1 MMKKTFFA
9 IMVSIGILFSFGI
22 IARAEAIRADV
33 TSYGANGNDTVEDK
47 TAVFKALDAV
57 AANSDKGTVYFPA
70 GTYYGKGSE
79 IFLNLNNSKYSGIT
93 LEFAKGAYLN
103 SNSNTEAHSALEINS
118 QISDITIQGTVHSK
132 NGRIFF
138 NGTKNL
144 ICEDIVTDVK
154 SATGNVFLAGCD
166 GITIGDVRAGNK
178 FSIYGSSRNI
188 TAQNINATE
197 IEIRAL
203 TGSEQDNAYDAFDSS
218 SSSLKDT
225 SEVTTSNIN
234 IKSLKATGK
243 CVFIHNIK
251 GVTVGSITSTDSA
264 QQGMRAEKLLD
275 CNLGNINIG
284 NTTSNAVAVQIQ
296 YVKGVTFGDITTAK
310 TGNGITVFFNSGTR
324 EDVTFGNLDIGGYN
338 GWNVGKNI
346 KIGNINYIG
355 TNDINFAFGSAE
367 IGDINATK
375 ANVKLNIPELKVG
388 NITASGSGKAV
399 YIGAKD
405 SLTAGEITSEKDVFI
420 TASNANIEKVYAK
433 NGKIELRNSLTIPSV
448 TSVTATT
455 AENWRIGTLQSD
467 KSASGYAIYLF
478 SIKNVLVE
486 NTFINYPNRDKKTDV
501 QRSLWIDGACED
513 IVIVNY
519 TVTTDDAQVRSLE
532 ISGKSTAAAGS
543 NFLVQNGTFIHSYT
557 SEPAYG
563 GTVVQTGTNGYE
575 PTNVKFV
582 MTYTNPKDSANML
595 TYYYRP
601 DPVWQPVPV
610 FKITDVAKESDGTYT
625 AIVKN
630 VNQVYCAGNF
640 TPIIAAYNNDTLVA
654 NYIGSTINEFMPFD
668 ASGGETGV
676 SKITFTP
683 SDFDNIPE
691 GSVFKVFLWKMDSL
705 TPIAPASEEKTL

>member
-9 IMVSIGILFSFGI
+9 VMVSIGILFSFSI
-22 IARAEAIRADV
+22 IAQAEAMRVDV
-33 TSYGANGNDTVEDK
+33 TSAEYGADGNDTAEDK
-47 TAVFKALDAV
+47 TAVFKALDAI
-57 AANSDKGTVYFPA
+57 AENPDKGTVYFPA
-70 GTYYGKGSE
+70 GTYYGKGNE

-93 LEFAKGAYLN
+93 LEFAEGAYLN
-103 SNSNTEAHSALEINS
+103 SNSGTEVHSALEINS
-118 QISDITIQGTVHSK
+118 QVSGITIKGKVHSVK
-132 NGRIFF
+132 GRIFF

-144 ICEDIVTDVK
+144 ICEDIVTDVN
-154 SATGNVFLAGCD
+154 SATGNVFLADCD
-166 GITIGDVRAGNK
+166 GITIGDVTAGNK
-178 FSIYGSSRNI
+178 FYVYNSSRNI
-188 TAQNINATE
+188 TAQNVNATE
-197 IEIRAL
+197 IEICAKPS
-203 TGSEQDNAYDAFDSS
+203 SEYDTVDSS

-225 SEVTTSNIN
+225 SAVTTSNIN
-234 IKSLKATGK
+234 IKSLNATGK

-251 GVTVGSITSTDSA
+251 GVTVGSITSKNSA
-264 QQGMRAEKLLD
+264 NQGMRAEKLLD

-284 NTTSNAVAVQIQ
+284 NTTGNNVAVQIQ
-296 YVKGVTFGDITTAK
+296 NVRGVTFGDITTAK
-310 TGNGITVFFNSGTR
+310 TGFGITVFFNSGTR

-346 KIGNINYIG
+346 KIGNIDYIG
-355 TNDINFAFGSAE
+355 TGDINFAFDSAE
-367 IGDINATK
+367 IGNIDAEN
-375 ANVKLNIPELKVG
+375 ANVKLNIPKLKVG

-405 SLTAGEITSEKDVFI
+405 SLTAGEITSAKDVFI
-420 TASNANIEKVYAK
+420 TASNANIEKVYAN
-433 NGKIELRNSLTIPSV
+433 NGKIELRNSLTIPS
-448 TSVTATT
+448 SITATT
-455 AENWRIGTLQSD
+455 AKNWRIGTLQSD
-467 KSASGYAIYLF
+467 NSANGHAIYLY

-486 NTFINYPNRDKKTDV
+486 NAVINYPNRSKKTDV

-519 TVTTDDAQVRSLE
+519 KVTTDDAQVRSLE
-532 ISGKSTAAAGS
+532 ISGRSNDKAGS

-557 SEPAYG
+557 SAPSNG
-563 GTVVQTGTNGYE
+563 GTAVQTGNNGYE
-575 PTNVKFV
+575 PKNVKFF

-601 DPVWQPVPV
+601 NPTWQPVPV
-610 FKITDVAKESDGTYT
+610 FEITDVAKESDGTYT

-640 TPIIAAYNNDTLVA
+640 TPIIAAYNNDTLAA
-654 NYIGSTINEFMPFD
+654 NYIGNSVSEFMPFD
-668 ASGGETGV
+668 ASGGETGT

-683 SDFDNIPE
+683 SDFNNIPE